1 MAEESTNYRRPPRA
15 TQVLLAMF
23 IAIGVSPICHGQGTD
38 ADVADVSPDS
48 ATISTQNGGKITLH
62 GRIVD
67 YNGKYLRFKLPNQRS
82 IQIYETS
89 AVIKVETPHTRDHI
103 RGSELFRA
111 GKIAEAD
118 QILAKAVENEARA
131 WVQREIN
138 AMRIRC
144 AVHQDDLL
152 TAGMRFIELT
162 RRDPNT
168 IHFNLIPL
176 VWSPREFRDS
186 WQQYAKVWLSD
197 DSDVARLIGASFMLD
212 SQSLRPFAEAEL
224 RRLSIV
230 PHMKISSLARAQRWR
245 TKLTAATLSE
255 SEVKGWA
262 TQIKSMPADVRGGP
276 YYLLGRGLIRQQH
289 FERGAAA
296 MLWVPLVYSEDHHL
310 AARASVEAAQAL
322 QRVGQSA
329 HARRLYEEATT
340 RFSDTTFAQDARSAL
355 FEMNASK

>member
-1 MAEESTNYRRPPRA
+1 MNEPLKLRLQIRA
-15 TQVLLAMF
+15 SF
-23 IAIGVSPICHGQGTD
+23 IVVVCGVSICHAQPNA
-38 ADVADVSPDS
+38 ADIPDTSPDS
-48 ATISTQNGGKITLH
+48 ATIATKNGGKITLH

-67 YNGKYLRFKLPNQRS
+67 YNGKYLRFKMANQNA
-82 IQIYETS
+82 IQVYETPV
-89 AVIKVETPHTRDHI
+89 VIKVETPHTQDHM
-103 RGSELFRA
+103 RASQLFRA
-111 GKIAEAD
+111 GKIVEAD
-118 QILAKAVENEARA
+118 QAFATAAQNEARA

-144 AVHQDDLL
+144 AIQQDDLL
-152 TAGMRFIELT
+152 TASMRFIDLT

-176 VWSPREFRDS
+176 VWSPRELRDS
-186 WQQYAKVWLSD
+186 WQQYAKVWLAE
-197 DSDVARLIGASFMLD
+197 DSDIARLIGASFMLD

-245 TKLTAATLSE
+245 SKLKSASLTE
-255 SEVKGWA
+255 SEVKSWA

-296 MLWVPLVYSEDHHL
+296 LLWVPLVHSEDHHL
-310 AARASVEAAQAL
+310 AARACVEAAKAL
-322 QRVGQSA
+322 QRVGQTD

-340 RFSDTTFAQDARSAL
+340 RFADTTFAQDARSAL
-355 FEMNASK
+355 FEINSGK